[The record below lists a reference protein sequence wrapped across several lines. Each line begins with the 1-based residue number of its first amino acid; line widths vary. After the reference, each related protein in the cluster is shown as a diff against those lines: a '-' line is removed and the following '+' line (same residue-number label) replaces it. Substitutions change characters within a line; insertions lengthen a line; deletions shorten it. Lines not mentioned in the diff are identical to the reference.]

1 MSDIKLPPLPD
12 YEIPYLDAENG
23 FSANQMHA
31 FATAAIEAYRQA
43 RAEPMTR
50 EQAAMLLWKHNQQF
64 GSDLDLQQ
72 YAESNRRT
80 IDAILEASRGAQP
93 AVPAGWKLVPIEP
106 TREMV
111 NWACQDIKC
120 FGENRWTCR
129 DAYNALLAAAPTPP
143 KEGGA

>member
-1 MSDIKLPPLPD
+1 MSEFGSCRKCGAMINHFAECPNCDPQRKSLIT
-12 YEIPYLDAENG
+12 EIPALGAQQAQARTY
-23 FSANQMHA
+23 
-31 FATAAIEAYRQA
+31 ATAAVEADRKA
-43 RAEPMTR
+43 R
-50 EQAAMLLWKHNQQF
+50 
-64 GSDLDLQQ
+64 
-72 YAESNRRT
+72 
-80 IDAILEASRGAQP
+80 AQP
-93 AVPAGWKLVPIEP
+93 AVPKGWKLVPIEP